1 MKTLLLSD
9 IFPPKTG
16 GSGRWFWEIYSRLP
30 RAEYLIAAGEDPR
43 QLEFD
48 RTHDLAIVR
57 LPLTMRQWGLR
68 SWSGVSGY
76 WGATARLKRL
86 IRKHGVRMIHCG
98 RVLPEGV
105 MALALKWRLGV
116 KYLAYVHGEDVTTA
130 RESREHAFLVRR
142 VLAGAELLVANSR
155 NTRRILCDEWQVP
168 EQKVRVLYPGVDTS
182 RFVPASPDQRVREE
196 LGWGPRPVIL
206 TVGRLQKRKG
216 HDQMIRAVRQLRDE
230 FPDLLYVAIGDGEER
245 AELERI
251 VAAEGVQA
259 NVQLVGEIDDRRL
272 IASYQQC
279 DLFILP
285 NRQVG
290 EDIEGFGMVLLEAQA
305 CGKPVI
311 AGASGGTS
319 EAMDAPNTGR
329 IAACETPEGMVP
341 GVAELLRDR
350 PLREAMGQRGR
361 QWTVDNFDWSA
372 LAQQAGELFD
382 SFHPQRA

>member
-30 RAEYLIAAGEDPR
+30 RDQYLIAAGEDPR

-48 RTHDLAIVR
+48 RTHDLAIAR

-68 SWSGVSGY
+68 SWTGLSGY
-76 WGATARLKRL
+76 WGATADLKRL
-86 IRKHGVRMIHCG
+86 IRKHGVGMIHCG

-116 KYLAYVHGEDVTTA
+116 KYLAYVHGEDVSTA

-142 VLAGAELLVANSR
+142 VLAGAELLIANSK
-155 NTRRILCDEWQVP
+155 NTRRILCGEWQVP

-182 RFVPASPDQRVREE
+182 RFVPTLPNPQVREQ
-196 LGWGPRPVIL
+196 LSWGPGPVIL

-216 HDQMIRAVRQLRDE
+216 HDQMIRAMRQLRDE
-230 FPDLLYVAIGDGEER
+230 FPDVLYVAIGDGEER

-259 NVQLVGEIDDRRL
+259 NVQLVGETDDRRL

-285 NRQVG
+285 NRQVN

-319 EAMDAPNTGR
+319 EAMHSPDTGR
-329 IAACETPEGMVP
+329 IAACETPEGIVP
-341 GVAELLRDR
+341 VVADLLRDR
-350 PLREAMGQRGR
+350 SLRQAMGQQGR
-361 QWTVDNFDWSA
+361 EWTVRNFDWSA
-372 LAQQAGELFD
+372 LSQQAGELFD